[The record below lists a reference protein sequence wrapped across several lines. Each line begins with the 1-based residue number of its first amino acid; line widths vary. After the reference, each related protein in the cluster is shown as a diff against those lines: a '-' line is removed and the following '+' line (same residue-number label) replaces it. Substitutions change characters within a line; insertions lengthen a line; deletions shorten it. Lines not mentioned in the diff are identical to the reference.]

1 MNPTDAPAT
10 TFAPVDPPA
19 TTFVPPTRPWSAL
32 YKQAKTEAYELSA
45 TQRTAVTMALKT
57 VLSFVHTATQTTCTL
72 LVGLLG
78 TLTDVEA
85 YVRPL
90 CRRCIEQQ
98 YWLLRLVRSETV
110 KAIGDTLKASAKD
123 TAGVVEQGTQ
133 PLVSTVQEIY
143 EEELVAFARGRVGG
157 GEGGVTVHKVE

>member
-32 YKQAKTEAYELSA
+32 YKHAKTEAYELSA

-90 CRRCIEQQ
+90 CRRCIEQK

-110 KAIGDTLKASAKD
+110 NAIGETLKASAKD

-133 PLVSTVQEIY
+133 PLVATVQEIY
-143 EEELVAFARGRVGG
+143 EEELEAFARGRVGG

>member
-10 TFAPVDPPA
+10 TFAPVEPPA
-19 TTFVPPTRPWSAL
+19 PPPTIRPWSAL
-32 YKQAKTEAYELSA
+32 YKHAKTEAYELSA

-133 PLVSTVQEIY
+133 PLVATVQDIY

>member
-19 TTFVPPTRPWSAL
+19 PPPTIRPWSAL
-32 YKQAKTEAYELSA
+32 YKHAKTEAYEMSA

-90 CRRCIEQQ
+90 CRRCIEQK

-110 KAIGDTLKASAKD
+110 NAIGETLKASAKD

-133 PLVSTVQEIY
+133 PLVATVQEIY
-143 EEELVAFARGRVGG
+143 EEELAAFARGRVGG